1 MGIEEIKYLKINTIK
16 INTIKTMMWN
26 VSPLIAKKN
35 IVTKK
40 KISSLR
46 DNKTQTVCGTK
57 VIIGLTS
64 I

>member
-40 KISSLR
+40 ISSLR